1 MPWLPL
7 LEQDEFSNAA
17 DVRLNFLDKFSNQA
31 ENLIKEEQF
40 LSDDPVNNE
49 PWLLPSVAALTEAAE
64 IAFAT
69 NNTERGL
76 HFTRNALSK
85 IMNEKKNVSSFA
97 RMSSLSAILGE
108 ARTTLNA
115 DGPSLTTLG
124 SPEPQIFHW
133 EASSPVLRAASGTLV
148 AAALASDEPRSNFEL
163 LSRREES
170 GENTKLARIAVT
182 LASETAT
189 LPLFDMS
196 RDDDGFL
203 RTDSPKTEDK
213 IFAAM
218 SFLSLH
224 ERYAASLRLNM
235 SDKLRWRQLRCRAP
249 LIDWPL
255 LLLHLAIRRQK
266 FESYFYDLPF
276 FMYSKPIFPLKFENA
291 GLAGRLFIFMKSL
304 AVAIDKQT
312 PQ

>member
-17 DVRLNFLDKFSNQA
+17 DVRLNFLDKFSKQA

-40 LSDDPVNNE
+40 LSDDLVNKKL
-49 PWLLPSVAALTEAAE
+49 WLLPSVAALTEAAE

-76 HFTRNALSK
+76 QFTRDALSK
-85 IMNEKKNVSSFA
+85 IMNEKTNVSSFA
-97 RMSSLSAILGE
+97 RMSSLSAILGGSQTILDE
-108 ARTTLNA
+108 
-115 DGPSLTTLG
+115 DGPILRIPPS
-124 SPEPQIFHW
+124 SRRQQFSW
-133 EASSPVLRAASGTLV
+133 EASSPVMRAASGTLV
-148 AAALASDEPRSNFEL
+148 AAALASDKPRSNFKL

-189 LPLFDMS
+189 LPLFEMS

-203 RTDSPKTEDK
+203 RTDSPKKEDK

-235 SDKLRWRQLRCRAP
+235 SDKLRWRELRCRAP

-266 FESYFYDLPF
+266 LEPYFYDLPI
-276 FMYSKPIFPLKFENA
+276 FMYFKPIFNLKFENA
-291 GLAGRLFIFMKSL
+291 GLAGRLFIFLKSL
-304 AVAIDKQT
+304 AEAIDKQT
-312 PQ
+312 SR